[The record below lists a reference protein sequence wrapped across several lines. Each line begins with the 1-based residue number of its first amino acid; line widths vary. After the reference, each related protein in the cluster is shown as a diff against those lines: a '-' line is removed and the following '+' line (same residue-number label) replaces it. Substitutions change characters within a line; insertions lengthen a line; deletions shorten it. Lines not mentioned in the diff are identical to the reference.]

1 MSDIMRPLPFGELF
15 NRIFSEYK
23 KGSIFGI
30 KKENFYR
37 GEKNHSAKIFEE
49 SCSSVLGPAA
59 GPHTQLAQNIIVSY
73 LVGGR
78 FMELKTVQIMDRLE
92 IEKPCIDARDEG
104 YNVEWSTEYTLLK
117 ARDEYYKA
125 WIICHLLEALMN
137 GGEFE
142 KPSFLFNM
150 SVGYNLEG
158 IKNPRMQEFIDRMI
172 DASSDSYYNS
182 YLEKLDELLRTS
194 DYVQGTD
201 WEEAGEKLRGGLSS
215 KISSRVA
222 TSATISTMHGCP
234 PAEIEQIARYML
246 DVKKISIFVKLN
258 PTLLG
263 YDRVRE
269 ILDNLGY
276 KYIGLKRETFEHD
289 LQYGDALVMI
299 RRLIDVA
306 KNDGLRFGVKLTN
319 TLASVND
326 QGQLPG
332 AEMYMSGRALFPI
345 ATNLAA
351 MLSKEFNG
359 QLPLSYS
366 GGANI
371 FTVADLFKAGI
382 RPITLATDMLH
393 PGGYNRLKQMN
404 ELLDGVD
411 DAYWNVEDGR
421 IDIDTISYIANEA
434 LSNKYINKAFRGTKP
449 VKVDRQL
456 PREDCYVAPCD
467 VACPVN
473 QDVAKYVAQVAEG
486 DYKGA
491 VETLYKYNALPNIT
505 CEICDHKCQY
515 NCSRLDYEGKSISI
529 RDIKKV
535 AVQNGMDAYEA
546 EVSKKELTGP
556 RVAVVGAGPA
566 GISAATFLSEAGF
579 KAEVFEREAEAG
591 GTVRYVIPDFRIA
604 KEAIEAD
611 VEHAERLG
619 ATFHYNVP
627 NERLSVQALKDAGY
641 EYILYGIGAEKENKL
656 QGHGDSSRTMDALSF
671 LREYRKRPS
680 NVFIGKHVV
689 VVGAGNSAMDAARV
703 AKRVNGVETV
713 TVVYRR
719 TVEEMPA
726 DKVEYEEALE
736 EGIKFEFLACPAKQT
751 EGNLECMRMVLGKK
765 DSSGRRSP
773 EATDERFNIPCDFII
788 AAIGEKVDSE
798 ALKEAGISTDEKGH
812 PKFNKCTYESSVQ
825 GVYVL
830 GDMATGASS
839 VIRAVSTARKAVN
852 DIIKKAYG
860 QDAPV
865 IPERVESV
873 SCSGDLAV
881 RRANVCTKVA
891 SFNDSDFA
899 VKEGSRCMDC
909 STRCEKCVDVC
920 PNRANAVIEFTDDK
934 DAELF
939 TKPHQ
944 VIHIDAYC
952 NECGNCAT
960 FCPYVDGEPYHDK
973 FTVFS
978 REEDFRNSNNDGFY
992 LHGDTLMVR
1001 ENGNSIVTTY
1011 HKGQF
1016 DLNAKLSVKTKAL
1029 ISKIVKDYKYLI
1041 GPVGD

>member
-1 MSDIMRPLPFGELF
+1 MSDIMRPIPFGELF

-30 KKENFYR
+30 KKENFFHS
-37 GEKNHSAKIFEE
+37 EKHHSAKIFNE

-59 GPHTQLAQNIIVSY
+59 GPHTQLAQNIIASY

-142 KPSFLFNM
+142 KPTFLFNM

-172 DASSDSYYNS
+172 DASPDANYNA
-182 YLEKLDELLRTS
+182 YLRTLDDLLLTS
-194 DYVQGTD
+194 DYVKGTD
-201 WEEAGEKLRGGLSS
+201 WEAAGEKLKNGLSS
-215 KISSRVA
+215 KISSKVA

-263 YDRVRE
+263 YDRVRS

-276 KYIGLKRETFEHD
+276 NYLGLKRDTFEHD
-289 LQYGDALVMI
+289 LQYGDAIVMI

-319 TLASVND
+319 TLASINN
-326 QGQLPG
+326 QGHLPG

-345 ATNLAA
+345 ATTLAS

-371 FTVADLFKAGI
+371 FTVSDLFKAGI

-393 PGGYNRLKQMN
+393 PGGYNRLKQMT
-404 ELLDGVD
+404 ELLDDVD
-411 DAYWNVEDGR
+411 DAYWNVEDGK
-421 IDIDTISYIANEA
+421 IDIDSISYVANEA
-434 LSNKYINKAFRGTKP
+434 LSNKYIDKAFRGKKP
-449 VKVDRQL
+449 VKVDRVL
-456 PREDCYVAPCD
+456 PREDCFIAPCD
-467 VACPVN
+467 AACPVN
-473 QDVAKYVAQVAEG
+473 QDVARYVAQVSNG

-491 VETLYKYNALPNIT
+491 VATLYKYNALPNIT

-515 NCSRLDYEGKSISI
+515 NCSRLDYEGQSISI
-529 RDIKKV
+529 RDMKKV
-535 AVQNGMDAYEA
+535 AVKNGMADYES
-546 EVSKKELTGP
+546 ELSKKELNGP
-556 RVAVVGAGPA
+556 RVAIVGAGPS
-566 GISAATFLSEAGF
+566 GIAAATFLSEAGF

-604 KEAIEAD
+604 KEAIKAD
-611 VEHAERLG
+611 VEHSEKLG
-619 ATFHYNVP
+619 AVYHYGVP
-627 NERLSVQALKDAGY
+627 KERLSSSALKEAGY
-641 EYILYGIGAEKENKL
+641 EYVLYGIGAEKENKL
-656 QGHGDSSRTMDALSF
+656 SGHGDTSRTMDALSF
-671 LREYRKRPS
+671 LRAYRKCPS
-680 NVFIGKHVV
+680 DVFIGKHVV
-689 VVGAGNSAMDAARV
+689 VVGAGNSAMDAARS
-703 AKRVNGVETV
+703 AKRVIGVETV

-719 TVEEMPA
+719 TVDEMPA
-726 DKVEYEEALE
+726 DKQEYAEALE

-751 EGNLECMRMVLGKK
+751 EGNLECMRMVLGEK
-765 DSSGRRSP
+765 DASGRRSP
-773 EATDERFNIPCDFII
+773 EATDEKFDIPCDFII
-788 AAIGEKVDSE
+788 AAIGEKVDAD
-798 ALKEAGISTDEKGH
+798 ALLEAGIKVDEKGR
-812 PKFNKCTYESSVQ
+812 PELNKDTFESDEHN
-825 GVYVL
+825 VYVL
-830 GDMATGASS
+830 GDAATGASS
-839 VIRAVSTARKAVN
+839 VIRCVNTARKAVN

-860 QDAPV
+860 EDAPM
-865 IPERVESV
+865 IPERVYSV
-873 SCSGDLAV
+873 ASPEELAV
-881 RRANVCTKVA
+881 RRANVCTSVA
-891 SFNDSDFA
+891 IVSDPNFA
-899 VKEGSRCMDC
+899 EKEGKRCMDC
-909 STRCEKCVDVC
+909 STHCEKCVDVC
-920 PNRANAVIEFTDDK
+920 PNRANAVIDFTGDK
-934 DAELF
+934 DESVF
-939 TKPHQ
+939 THPYQ
-944 VIHIDAYC
+944 IVHIDAYC

-960 FCPYVDGEPYHDK
+960 FCPYVGGEPYHAK

-978 REEDFRNSNNDGFY
+978 REEDLRNSNNDGFY
-992 LHGDTLMVR
+992 LHGDTLTVR
-1001 ENGNSIVTTY
+1001 ENGNPITTTY

-1016 DLNAKLSVKTKAL
+1016 DFNAKLSDKTKAL
-1029 ISKIVKDYKYLI
+1029 IEKIVSDYKYLV